1 MCCVKRAAFQ
11 NDFMKLNNGADDN
24 DSVMY
29 SHREDRT
36 PIVQSATGSSMGDVP
51 NLTSEMVG
59 LRKCPLV
66 GVVIAV

>member
-11 NDFMKLNNGADDN
+11 NDFMKLNNGTDD

-36 PIVQSATGSSMGDVP
+36 PIVQSATGSSMGDDSNHV
-51 NLTSEMVG
+51 SEMVG
-59 LRKCPLV
+59 LTKRQQ
-66 GVVIAV
+66 